1 MNCIKHNQFTNY
13 NVRCT
18 IMARGLRRL
27 RRFGDKRVEKVER
40 YAIEVLA
47 SLGVVS
53 AIPTL

>member
-1 MNCIKHNQFTNY
+1 MNCITHNQFTNY